1 MSGKKKIML
10 FADWYEPGFKAGGPI
25 RSCVN
30 FVQYMHAAFDIYV
43 FTSDRDLNASSAYK
57 NILSDEWERKGDG
70 INVYYCSPQKL
81 NWKNIKDQVRAI
93 APDFIYLNSMFS
105 KYFTIYPLLINKR
118 QEDQAKVILS
128 PRGMLRESALKFK
141 SSKKKIYLDIFRMF
155 RFHRNIL
162 FHAAD
167 ETEKNDIHEIFG
179 DHVQVAY
186 VPNFPGRLDES
197 ALQIGKHK
205 DDLLVLFVG
214 RIHPIKNLDY
224 LLRVL
229 GKVQTSV
236 QLTIVGSIEDKSFWQ
251 DCQSL
256 IDQLPENISVH
267 YKGEMPNQL
276 LPAVL
281 KEHHIFSLPTKG
293 ENFGHA
299 IFEALSLGKPV
310 LISDQTPWKNLQPAK
325 AGWCI
330 SLQEPEKFVDAIK
343 EASNWDQEEYN
354 LWSLNAFNF
363 AKRSID
369 PIDLQK
375 QYQQLFS

>member
-30 FVQYMHAAFDIYV
+30 FVEYMHATYDIYV
-43 FTSDRDLNASSAYK
+43 FTSDRDLNAHDAYK
-57 NILSDEWERKGDG
+57 NIIIDAWHNKSEG
-70 INVYYCSPQKL
+70 IRIYYCSPQNL
-81 NWKNIKDQVRAI
+81 NWKNIKDQFRAI

-118 QEDQAKVILS
+118 EAIHAKVILS
-128 PRGMLRESALKFK
+128 PRGMLRSSALKFK
-141 SSKKKIYLDIFRMF
+141 SSKKKIFLDIFRIF
-155 RFHRNIL
+155 RFHRNVL

-167 ETEKNDIHEIFG
+167 ETEKKDILENFG
-179 DHVQVAY
+179 NNVNVAH
-186 VPNFPGRLDES
+186 VPNFPGKFDVGT
-197 ALQIGKHK
+197 LQLGKHK
-205 DDLLVLFVG
+205 DDLSMLFVG

-229 GKVQTSV
+229 GKVKGSV

-251 DCQSL
+251 DCQIL
-256 IDQLPENISVH
+256 IDQLPKNISVS
-267 YKGEMPNQL
+267 YKGEMPNHL

-325 AGWCI
+325 AGWSI

-343 EASNWDQEEYN
+343 EASNWDQDEYN

-375 QYQQLFS
+375 QYQLLFS